1 MTVVFEG
8 VSFDVDAEA
17 IDEAAARLPPWVHGE
32 RGARALG
39 GFALDEAL
47 AEIPATTG
55 ELAEE
60 AFEIDD
66 GRGGV
71 NFVQAIVLA
80 EVLAAELGTFVH
92 EGALRVATEDAPLA
106 IVHGSLTV
114 EGDLTLHT
122 GLLVLGDLR
131 VKGRLR
137 DLEPYSRLIVTGD
150 LHATTL
156 WSRSPVWVAGRV
168 ESKVVHLDRHGQV
181 FAGEVLRAEL
191 VIESAES
198 RGVDGAVEARF
209 HSPAERWQSA
219 PRDALAE
226 LRARLVPEA
235 YAEDTRH
242 PFFDPEPLLAR
253 AEAGGRLLAEA

>member
-1 MTVVFEG
+1 
-8 VSFDVDAEA
+8 
-17 IDEAAARLPPWVHGE
+17 
-32 RGARALG
+32 
-39 GFALDEAL
+39 AL

-71 NFVQAIVLA
+71 NFVQAMVLG
-80 EVLAAELGTFVH
+80 EVLAPKLGAFVH
-92 EGALRVATEDAPLA
+92 AGALRVTTDEAPLA

-114 EGDLTLHT
+114 QGDLTLHT

-131 VKGRLR
+131 VSGRLR
-137 DLEPYSRLIVTGD
+137 DLEPFSRLIVTGD

-156 WSRSPVWVAGRV
+156 WSRSPVWVARRF

-181 FAGEVLRAEL
+181 FVGEALHAEL

-198 RGVDGAVEARF
+198 RGVDGAVETRF
-209 HSPAERWQSA
+209 HSPVERWQSA
-219 PRDALAE
+219 PREALAE

-235 YAEDTRH
+235 YAEDATY
-242 PFFDPEPLLAR
+242 PFFDPEPLLTR
-253 AEAGGRLLAEA
+253 AEAGERLVV